1 MSFTNPN
8 TPNQTELEIDLVKD
22 QVEIETT
29 TKEEVKT
36 SEPPKWD
43 GRGIRLDTRGEFIEY
58 VYGRVRDELA
68 REILNHTRGNK
79 ISEEDIDAV
88 LAKNF
93 SFVTKNIPKEEN
105 FPVTI
110 NPGHHNSS
118 FVYAGERTPFHR
130 GERFLASIKSV
141 ARDILFLLDATE
153 TGYFEVFELEEEAKG
168 TIETFFI
175 YSTKGENLPLIAEKP
190 KKDPKPKTAMEE
202 AFGEI
207 GIKKSPAS
215 RKEPKESFKNKDSVK
230 GRVEFS
236 ALNSRV
242 EKPKVTIKGK
252 EVIVKIPEGYSV
264 VIENY

>member
-1 MSFTNPN
+1 MSFTDPN
-8 TPNQTELEIDLVKD
+8 TPNQTELEIDVTEPK
-22 QVEIETT
+22 VEITT
-29 TKEEVKT
+29 EEVTKEI
-36 SEPPKWD
+36 PKWD
-43 GRGIRLDTRGEFIEY
+43 GRGIRLDTRWEFTQY
-58 VYGRVRDELA
+58 VHGRVRDELA

-93 SFVTKNIPKEEN
+93 TFVTKNIPKEEN

-118 FVYAGERTPFHR
+118 FVYAGDRTPFHR

-153 TGYFEVFELEEEAKG
+153 TGSFEVFELEEGAKG
-168 TIETFFI
+168 VIETFFI
-175 YSTKGENLPLIAEKP
+175 YSTKGENLPLITEKP

-207 GIKKSPAS
+207 GIKRSPAS

-242 EKPKVTIKGK
+242 DKPKVTIKGK